1 MKKVSLLILS
11 TGWIVTLLVSQ
22 YLNVV
27 FLENEVYPIIYDT
40 ETQLNCF
47 PYIHAAKTLL
57 NITAAWFGLAVVGWS
72 IYLFKQSRL

>member
-1 MKKVSLLILS
+1 MKRVSLLILS
-11 TGWIVTLLVSQ
+11 TGWVVTLLISL

-40 ETQLNCF
+40 EGQLNSF
-47 PYIHAAKTLL
+47 PYIHAARTLL

-72 IYLFKQSRL
+72 IYLLKQSRS